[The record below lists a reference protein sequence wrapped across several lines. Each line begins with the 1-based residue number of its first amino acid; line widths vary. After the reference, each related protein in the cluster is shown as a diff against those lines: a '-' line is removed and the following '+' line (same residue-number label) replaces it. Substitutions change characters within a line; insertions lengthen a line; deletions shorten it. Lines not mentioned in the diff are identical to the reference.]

1 MRYALIDSLRGF
13 SLVSMVLYHYCW
25 DLVYLSGRYLPGYTS
40 TPGYIWQQSICWAF
54 IFISG
59 FSLTLAQRGK
69 KRTAAL
75 KKALLLTALG
85 MMITAVTTLFMP
97 EDPIWFGVLFFLG
110 AATLIMP
117 AFGNRTSL
125 SAGTAFFLSLLLFAV
140 SRNVPFGLLGFERL
154 TGPVLPPSL
163 YTHGLW
169 GAFLGFPYK
178 NFISA
183 DYFPLIPWIFLFSAG
198 YFLGRALL
206 KENELP
212 AIFTA
217 DCPPLSVI
225 GKHSLLIYLI
235 HQPVLLL
242 VVPGYSPFVS

>member
-1 MRYALIDSLRGF
+1 MRYALVDSLRGF

-25 DLVYLSGRYLPGYTS
+25 DLVYLGGHYLPGYTD

-59 FSLTLAQRGK
+59 FSLTLALRHK
-69 KRTAAL
+69 KRTTAL
-75 KKALLLTALG
+75 KKGLLLLILG
-85 MMITAVTTLFMP
+85 IVITAVTTLFMP

-125 SAGTAFFLSLLLFAV
+125 PAGIAFLLSLTLFAV
-140 SRNVPFGLLGFERL
+140 LRNIPHGLLGFERL
-154 TGPVLPPSL
+154 AGPVLPSSL

-169 GAFLGFPYK
+169 GAFLGFPEK
-178 NFISA
+178 DFVSA
-183 DYFPLIPWIFLFSAG
+183 DYFPLIPWIFLFAAG

-212 AIFTA
+212 DIFTA
-217 DCPPLSVI
+217 DCPPLSLI
-225 GKHSLLIYLI
+225 GKHSLLIYLL

-242 VVPGYSPFVS
+242 LVPGYSPFFS